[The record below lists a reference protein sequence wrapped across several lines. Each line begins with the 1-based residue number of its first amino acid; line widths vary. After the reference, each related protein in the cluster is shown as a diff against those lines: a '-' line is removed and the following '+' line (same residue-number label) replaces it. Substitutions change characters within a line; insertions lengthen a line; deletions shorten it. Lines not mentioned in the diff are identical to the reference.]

1 MTVKFDLSLNIQI
14 LCATIETSRVVE
26 REENETENIYF
37 VPLLM
42 EDLAIK

>member
-14 LCATIETSRVVE
+14 LCATIETSRVAE
-26 REENETENIYF
+26 RENGTKNIYF
-37 VPLLM
+37 APLLM